1 MAMND
6 EARNFLNSTAQ
17 LGKAIPGSS
26 LTRSPDDPYPWE
38 KPTEFSNLNESMMY
52 VFETLTV
59 PETTSNILLSL
70 IKGVSIIDIASF
82 ALYTGFTE
90 GKWNPDVMLLLME
103 PTMYM
108 IIALAEKADVNY
120 ILDANDENEPTQI
133 SPEKQINEL
142 KQGVASLDTLRKQ
155 AAARINPQAVPKE
168 IKKIVD
174 EVKLAPS
181 LLEKIDEEK
190 PTSLLGKEV

>member
-70 IKGVSIIDIASF
+70 IKGVSIIDIASV

-108 IIALAEKADVNY
+108 IIALAEKADVDY
-120 ILDANDENEPTQI
+120 ILDSNDENEPTQM

>member
-70 IKGVSIIDIASF
+70 IKGVSIIDIASV

-120 ILDANDENEPTQI
+120 ILEANDENEPTQM

>member
-70 IKGVSIIDIASF
+70 IKGVSIIDIASV

-120 ILDANDENEPTQI
+120 ILDANDENEPTQM

-174 EVKLAPS
+174 EVKIAPS

>member
-70 IKGVSIIDIASF
+70 IKGVSIIDIASV

-120 ILDANDENEPTQI
+120 ILDANDENEPTQM

-168 IKKIVD
+168 IKQIVD
-174 EVKLAPS
+174 EVKIAPS

>member
-6 EARNFLNSTAQ
+6 EARNFLNSTVQ

-70 IKGVSIIDIASF
+70 IKGVSVIDIASV

-120 ILDANDENEPTQI
+120 ILDANDENEPTQMT
-133 SPEKQINEL
+133 PEKQINEL

>member
-70 IKGVSIIDIASF
+70 IKGVSIIDIASV

-120 ILDANDENEPTQI
+120 ILDANDENEPTQM

-168 IKKIVD
+168 IKQIVD

>member
-70 IKGVSIIDIASF
+70 IKGVSIIDIASV

-120 ILDANDENEPTQI
+120 ILDANDENEPTQM